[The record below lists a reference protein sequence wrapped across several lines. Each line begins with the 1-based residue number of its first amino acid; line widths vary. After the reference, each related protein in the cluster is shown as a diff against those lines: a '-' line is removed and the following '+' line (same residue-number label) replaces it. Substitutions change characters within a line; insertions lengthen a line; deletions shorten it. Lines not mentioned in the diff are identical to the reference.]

1 MGTDKFSLFYCPRFT
16 IPSKGLGQRDWVGG
30 KLGPAKIHSG
40 VLENVFRSLEY
51 TVSERNSREYSFS
64 TFRHALVFHKQR
76 NMGDE
81 SETRTLIGNSHI
93 YWIWLKLPWGFVHS
107 EPSPP
112 KLEKQTNNSCHQK
125 SSCINGHSGKN
136 DHFHHSCWR
145 W

>member
-1 MGTDKFSLFYCPRFT
+1 MWTRVWPVQSACNPNLTQTLTLTLISTQTLNLSPKLKTTFFHVGTDKFSLFYCPRFT

-93 YWIWLKLPWGFVHS
+93 YWI
-107 EPSPP
+107 
-112 KLEKQTNNSCHQK
+112 
-125 SSCINGHSGKN
+125 
-136 DHFHHSCWR
+136 
-145 W
+145 